1 MSKIKQTLGESQHDD
16 TFLDDTFRV
25 QQRTIVPTPFI
36 GGAIR
41 QIFDDQLL
49 AIRMEQEKSK
59 HNETRNL

>member
-25 QQRTIVPTPFI
+25 QQRTIVSTPYII
-36 GGAIR
+36 GTIR

-49 AIRMEQEKSK
+49 AIQMEQEKSK
-59 HNETRNL
+59 HNETRNI

>member
-25 QQRTIVPTPFI
+25 QQRTIVSTPYII
-36 GGAIR
+36 GTIR

-49 AIRMEQEKSK
+49 AIQMEQEKSK
-59 HNETRNL
+59 YNEARNL

>member
-25 QQRTIVPTPFI
+25 KQRTIVPTPFI

-49 AIRMEQEKSK
+49 AIQMEQEKSK
-59 HNETRNL
+59 HNESRNL

>member
-25 QQRTIVPTPFI
+25 QQRTIVSTPYII
-36 GGAIR
+36 GTIR

-49 AIRMEQEKSK
+49 AIQMEQEKSK
-59 HNETRNL
+59 HNETGNL

>member
-1 MSKIKQTLGESQHDD
+1 MSKIKQTLGESQHDY

-25 QQRTIVPTPFI
+25 KQLTIVPTPFI

-49 AIRMEQEKSK
+49 AIQMEQEKSK
-59 HNETRNL
+59 HNEARNL

>member
-25 QQRTIVPTPFI
+25 QQRTIVSTPYII
-36 GGAIR
+36 GTIR

-49 AIRMEQEKSK
+49 AIQMEQEKSK

>member
-25 QQRTIVPTPFI
+25 KQRTIVPTPFI

-49 AIRMEQEKSK
+49 ALQLKQEKYKS
-59 HNETRNL
+59 NEARDI